1 MKAEFSV
8 LNHIPKDK
16 IVLKVNEMGKRKL
29 TETGHGYQTYK
40 DSLISLAAH
49 SSAKNYT
56 KKTKKSPAI
65 ALIEVVLSAN
75 RNYNKVVEP
84 NINCI
89 RKNYPELVTFND
101 LQKFI
106 KETSQTSFYKFWG
119 HKNKE
124 KYNTLKNILKA
135 ISKLRL
141 QYPQHASNDF
151 KLMRTWAKD
160 ACVDKLKDDIIGSIR
175 NIGIATFQHLRM
187 TFGFD
192 TVKPDLRVKQVL
204 EKEFNIKSLSNIN
217 AIKAVEQIASIVNL
231 SVIECDQVFVMYG
244 SSYYNTTQSKNKSSK
259 SKYECI

>member
-1 MKAEFSV
+1 MKEEFSV
-8 LNHIPKDK
+8 IDHMPKDK
-16 IVLKVNEMGKRKL
+16 IVLKVNDLGKHKL
-29 TETGHGYQTYK
+29 TKTGHGYQTYK

-49 SSAKNYT
+49 YSAKNYT
-56 KKTKKSPAI
+56 NKTKKSHAI

-106 KETSQTSFYKFWG
+106 KETSQASFYKFWG
-119 HKNKE
+119 HEDE
-124 KYNTLKNILKA
+124 KKYDTLKDILKA
-135 ISKLRL
+135 FSKLRL

-151 KLMRTWAKD
+151 KLMQAWAKD

-187 TFGFD
+187 TFGAD

-204 EKEFNIKSLSNIN
+204 EKEFKLKSLSDLNS
-217 AIKAVEQIASIVNL
+217 IKAVEQIALIMKL
-231 SVIECDQVFVMYG
+231 SVIECDQIFVMYG